1 MVEKNVLEGRA
12 ILLDVLNWVLQES
25 PAEASNGY
33 FAMVVHVFILFAK
46 ELNVGLRVLTAKGE
60 GEEEIVV
67 VFFSVFEKQ
76 FEEADE
82 ARGVV

>member
-1 MVEKNVLEGRA
+1 
-12 ILLDVLNWVLQES
+12 LDWDLHEI
-25 PAEASNGY
+25 PAKAGNRNI
-33 FAMVVHVFILFAK
+33 AMFIHVFVLFAK

-82 ARGVV
+82 ARGVF